1 MSVTPDESSE
11 IMQTKRIRILAELR
25 WRLAELRWRL
35 SGLPGRLNKI
45 QRRSGG
51 LRWRMNELRWQIAGM
66 GRQRR
71 STPPGL
77 SGLYRGVADLPWRL
91 LDNTRIWIAG
101 AFVGISTLGGVAATT
116 IGEPPEAANVRNVE
130 ERLAVVPEEI
140 PVPGLPFVYDDS
152 VDPGDTIE
160 TIFRRLGIADPQA
173 LTFLQEN
180 KETANALRQLRPGYS
195 FTASVNVSG
204 HLLSLRLPL
213 SPEGGAITVS
223 RNATNQPFQV
233 TSSSDAALETVT
245 EMRNG
250 VIRESLFAATEA
262 AGIPNDIATQ
272 LTDLFG
278 TEIDFHNDLQEGDT
292 FSVIYESF
300 QDHGVSVR
308 AGHILAAEFVNQ
320 GKRYALFR
328 HTFPDGSA
336 EYYTS
341 VGRSPRSTFLR
352 SPLEFSRVTSGFGR
366 RMHPVLHNWRDHSG
380 VDFGAPT
387 GTPVRAASDGVIG
400 FVGRQGGYGNVVVL
414 RHKGDISTVYAHLSA
429 FAPGMRI
436 GNVVEKGEMIGR
448 VGATGRVTAPHLH
461 YEIRIDDVAKNP
473 MTVTLPAAPPLKG
486 RELAL
491 FQENTRSLLGQ
502 LGLLNYRIVSRE
514 ETGGKQSM

>member
-1 MSVTPDESSE
+1 MR
-11 IMQTKRIRILAELR
+11 TKRVRILAELR

-35 SGLPGRLNKI
+35 SYLPGRLNKI

-51 LRWRMNELRWQIAGM
+51 LRWRMNELRWQIAGL

-71 STPPGL
+71 GTGL
-77 SGLYRGVADLPWRL
+77 SGLYRSVAELPWQL

-116 IGEPPEAANVRNVE
+116 MGEAPEMANVRNVE
-130 ERLAVVPEEI
+130 EKLALIPEEI
-140 PVPGLPFVYDDS
+140 PVPGVPFVYDDS

-160 TIFRRLGIADPQA
+160 SIFRRLGISDPEA
-173 LTFLQEN
+173 LAFLQEN
-180 KETANALRQLRPGYS
+180 KETSSALRQLRPGYS
-195 FTASVNVSG
+195 FTASVNFSG

-213 SPEGGAITVS
+213 APEGNSITVS

-233 TSSSDAALETVT
+233 SSSTDATLETVT

-250 VIRESLFAATEA
+250 IIRESLFTATEA
-262 AGIPNDIATQ
+262 AGIPNDIAVQ
-272 LTDLFG
+272 LTDLFS
-278 TEIDFHNDLQEGDT
+278 TEIDFHSDLQEGDT
-292 FSVIYESF
+292 FSVIYESL
-300 QDHGVSVR
+300 QDHGVPVR
-308 AGHILAAEFVNQ
+308 AGHILAAEFINQ
-320 GKRYALFR
+320 GKHYALFR

-336 EYYTS
+336 EYYTNEGHS
-341 VGRSPRSTFLR
+341 TRSTFLR

-366 RMHPVLHNWRDHSG
+366 RMHPVLHNWRNHSG

-400 FVGRQGGYGNVVVL
+400 FVGRQGGYGNVVIL

-429 FAPGMRI
+429 FAPDMRI
-436 GNVVEKGEMIGR
+436 GNVVEKGEVIGK

-461 YEIRIDDVAKNP
+461 YEIRIDDIAQNP
-473 MTVTLPAAPPLKG
+473 VTVTLPAAPPLKG

-502 LGLLNYRIVSRE
+502 LGLLNYRIVAKE
-514 ETGGKQSM
+514 EIRSKQSM